1 MLLRRSVLVVAIGL
15 VPVSAC
21 NCDELLGGLPAP
33 IAVLTHGEDETP
45 PLPYLEVGIAPTTLG
60 QTAAVTLVLKN
71 VGNLALQVSDVT
83 TAADVELCPAPSA
96 AFQISE
102 PAGPTRA
109 FTLDEGKE
117 QTITVGFTPT
127 NGAPSC
133 TVVEV
138 RSDDVASPVL
148 RAVLTGQGDAPQL
161 CADRAIIDFGEVFV
175 GDSKDDL
182 VHLTSCG
189 TRPITVTQASLDE
202 QFPDPFTAGG
212 VATGSPLAP
221 GAAIDIPVTFNPLV
235 VDSWSLAN
243 GTSGTITLTT
253 DATQAADYRIEL
265 IGTSRRPPS
274 CVIQVV
280 PASVQ
285 FGNVGEGRTSTQRVF
300 VRNIGELPCTF
311 SSAAVRAPAGSFS
324 SVLVDLTGGAV
335 LQQAQSGSI
344 DVTFAPTSIAGTE
357 SGFLDV
363 VTDDPVSPNFAV
375 PLQGT
380 SVEVTPCFLEA
391 TPTALNWGAQP
402 LFRSSEREVVLT
414 NVGVEDCVVTDLDLN
429 PGEPEFRVIEPPM
442 TQLGDTLPPPFDSIF
457 GGMFGAFVPSGETV
471 TFIVSYR
478 PETVA
483 NHVGNVHFV
492 YKELGGSIINPNPD
506 QSLDVPLAGAGLA
519 PCISVTPLDV
529 DFGTVAV
536 GATADRNVQVSNC
549 GGVELFIRG
558 INIRGGSHPDFH
570 VQAAP
575 TIPSSVLPGQGVTVT
590 VRAAPTATGIA
601 QASAAMYGQ
610 LEVLSD
616 VEPQLVGLRAN
627 APGTCTGLSCSPTN
641 LDFGEV
647 IVGDTL
653 VRSFVCQN
661 PTGAPIPVA
670 PTVPAPFEILSAPDT
685 IPPGG
690 AGVFTVRYTA
700 ADTTLDTATITVGAN
715 TCTGGAATVAV
726 RGNGT
731 DDELPPCPQ
740 PTSFTPE
747 ALWEWDGDG
756 QAPASRQTWSTP
768 LVSRLQDDNGDGM
781 VTRADTPRV
790 VFISFDPD
798 DAPEYLTA
806 GGISGSEEQVNDPVP
821 GVLRAVDG
829 ASGQEVWTNIDQ
841 AARLN
846 SSVTPG
852 LMDLDGDGC
861 VEIIGQKWVLLPG
874 VEAIPNGPKV
884 HGKFARGNLLAFD
897 CTGRVKWESQ
907 EWTRDPNEL
916 EDGGGVTVGD
926 VDGDGFGEVAVG
938 DHLYDHNGRLLWRG
952 GRGTGSAGHGPTSV
966 LVDVDGV
973 PGLELVA
980 GATAYRANG
989 TILWDNLDNVSFDG
1003 HPAVADLDGNGT
1015 NEVVFR
1021 SGELAVFDGATGA
1034 IRFGPIN
1041 PPTRMAMGPECEPAP
1056 AGSEEED
1063 PCNII
1068 PNNPALLD
1076 VDGDGDL
1083 EIAVASQEILIVYQ
1097 HTLTEVWRAT
1107 IWDGTG
1113 ASGPAGFDFEADGTQ
1128 NVVYAD
1134 EGDLWSYGPTGS
1146 PVYDADRQSVTMF
1159 EYTPIADIDNDGHAN
1174 LLAGSNEPMFDTAQG
1189 LDAWQNGGTRWAQA
1203 RGIWNQHA
1211 YVEEIVSELGA
1222 PVWNDGPTPLPG
1234 FRTASAQCVP

>member
-1 MLLRRSVLVVAIGL
+1 MFFRRSALASLVAL
-15 VPVSAC
+15 VTFSAC
-21 NCDELLGGLPAP
+21 QCDELLGGLPAP
-33 IAVLTHGEDETP
+33 IAVLTHGDDQAP
-45 PLPYLEVGIAPTTLG
+45 PLPYLEVGIAPTALG

-71 VGNLALQVSDVT
+71 VGNKALQVSDIV
-83 TAADVELCPAPSA
+83 TAADFDLCPAPSA
-96 AFQISE
+96 AFQITD
-102 PAGPTRA
+102 PATAPRSS
-109 FTLDEGKE
+109 TLDDGKE

-138 RSDDVASPVL
+138 HSDDAANPVL
-148 RAVLTGQGDAPQL
+148 RAVITGQGDAPQL
-161 CADRAIIDFGEVFV
+161 CADRAIVDFGEVFV
-175 GDSKDDL
+175 GSTADDV

-221 GAAIDIPVTFNPLV
+221 GSALDIPVSFHPLV

-243 GTSGTITLTT
+243 GTSGTITLST
-253 DATQAADYRIEL
+253 DATQSAEYRIEL
-265 IGTSRRPPS
+265 IGTSRRPPA
-274 CVIQVV
+274 CVVQVV
-280 PASVQ
+280 PEIVQ
-285 FGNVGEGRTSTQRVF
+285 FGNVGEGRTSTQRVV
-300 VRNIGELPCTF
+300 VRNIGELPCNFT
-311 SSAAVRAPAGSFS
+311 SATVRAPAGSFS
-324 SVLVDLTGGAV
+324 STLVDLSAGTV
-335 LQQAQSGSI
+335 LQPAQSGNV

-363 VTDDPVSPNFAV
+363 VTDDPVHPTIEV

-391 TPTALNWGAQP
+391 APTALNWGAQP

-414 NVGVEDCVVTDLDLN
+414 NVGEEDCVITDLDLTT
-429 PGEPEFRVIEPPM
+429 GAPEFGLIEPPL
-442 TQLGDTLPPPFDSIF
+442 TQLADTLPPPFDTLFPF
-457 GGMFGAFVPSGETV
+457 GSFVPTGESV
-471 TFIVSYR
+471 TFIVSFR
-478 PETVA
+478 PENVGPRS
-483 NHVGNVHFV
+483 GNVHFT
-492 YKELGGSIINPNPD
+492 YKEMGFGGDN
-506 QSLDVPLAGAGLA
+506 QGLDVPLTGTGQA
-519 PCISVTPLDV
+519 PCISVTPLDI
-529 DFGTVAV
+529 DFGAVATGSTV
-536 GATADRNVQVSNC
+536 DQEVQVANC
-549 GGVELFIRG
+549 GGVELFLRG
-558 INIRGGSHPDFH
+558 INIRAGSHPDFH
-570 VQAAP
+570 VQAGP
-575 TIPSSVLPGQGVTVT
+575 VIPSSLLPGQATTVT

-601 QASAAMYGQ
+601 QAGAAMYGQ

-616 VEPQLVGLRAN
+616 VDPELVSLRAN
-627 APGTCTGLSCSPTN
+627 APGTCEGLFCSPQSI
-641 LDFGEV
+641 DFGEV
-647 IVGDTL
+647 IVGDAL

-661 PTGAPIPVA
+661 PTGTAIPVS
-670 PTVPAPFEILSAPDT
+670 PTVAAPFEILSAPSS
-685 IPPGG
+685 IAGGG
-690 AGVFTVRYTA
+690 AGVITVRYTA
-700 ADTTLDTATITVGAN
+700 SDTTLDTATITVGAN
-715 TCTGGAATVAV
+715 TCTGGAASVAV

-731 DDELPPCPQ
+731 TNELPPCPQ
-740 PTSFTPE
+740 PTAFTPE
-747 ALWEWDGDG
+747 TLWEWDGDG
-756 QAPASRQTWSTP
+756 DAPGSRQTWSTP
-768 LVSRLQDDNGDGM
+768 LVARLEDDNGDG
-781 VTRADTPRV
+781 VLTRDDTPRV
-790 VFISFDPD
+790 VFISFDPN
-798 DAPEYLTA
+798 DAPDYLSS
-806 GGISGSEEQVNDPVP
+806 GGVSGSEEQVNDPVP

-829 ASGQEVWTNIDQ
+829 ANGHQVWTNTDE

-846 SSVTPG
+846 SSVTPAI
-852 LMDLDGDGC
+852 MDLDGDGC

-874 VEAIPNGPKV
+874 VEAIPHGPKV

-897 CTGRVKWESQ
+897 CRGRVKWESQ

-916 EDGGGVTVGD
+916 EDAGGIAVGD

-966 LVDVDGV
+966 LVDVDGQ

-989 TILWDNLDNVSFDG
+989 TILWDNLDEVAFDG
-1003 HPAVADLDGNGT
+1003 HPAVADLDGDGV

-1021 SGELAVFDGATGA
+1021 SGELAVFDGVTGA

-1041 PPTRMAMGPECEPAP
+1041 PPTRMTMGTECES
-1056 AGSEEED
+1056 GTGGGGGGEGEED
-1063 PCNII
+1063 PCDII
-1068 PNNPALLD
+1068 PNNPAVLD
-1076 VDGDGDL
+1076 VDGNGDL

-1097 HTLTEVWRAT
+1097 HDLSEVWRTT

-1128 NVVYAD
+1128 NVVYSD
-1134 EGDLWSYGPTGS
+1134 EGNVFSYGPTGTT
-1146 PVYDADRQSVTMF
+1146 VYDAERQSVTMF

-1174 LLAGSNEPMFDTAQG
+1174 LLAGSNEPQFATAQG
-1189 LDAWQNGGTRWAQA
+1189 LDAWHNSGVRWAQA

-1222 PVWNDGPTPLPG
+1222 PVWNDGATPLPG